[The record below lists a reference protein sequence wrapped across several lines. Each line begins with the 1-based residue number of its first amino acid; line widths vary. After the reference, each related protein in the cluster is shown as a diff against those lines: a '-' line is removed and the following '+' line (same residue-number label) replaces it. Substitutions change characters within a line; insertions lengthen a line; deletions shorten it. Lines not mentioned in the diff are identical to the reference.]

1 MMQLQ
6 EVRDTMVREVQ
17 IWLPIRELTE
27 RFIQEFT
34 AVVKKSKGKT
44 QLRIQLYDPDEQ
56 VQLRLFSKK
65 YRVELTEE
73 LITFLDENELKYTIS

>member
-44 QLRIQLYDPDEQ
+44 QLRIQLYDPEEQ